1 MRRGTTPT
9 NTFTLDIDLS
19 AATVFI
25 SYAQANAVVVEKTGT
40 DLTFT
45 NNGGGDRDNP
55 AEYYISVTLSQEDT
69 LKFIPGDVAIQI
81 RYVTSDGVADA
92 SNIIRTT
99 AERILKDG
107 EISYAV

>member
-9 NTFTLDIDLS
+9 NVFTLDLDLS

-25 SYAQANAVVVEKTGT
+25 SYAQANSVVLEKTGT

-45 NNGGGDRDNP
+45 SDEHG
-55 AEYYISVTLSQEDT
+55 YYISVTLTQDDT
-69 LKFIPGDVAIQI
+69 LKLNTGDVMIQI
-81 RYVTSDGVADA
+81 RYVTSDGAADA

-99 AERILKDG
+99 ADRILKDG

>member
-25 SYAQANAVVVEKTGT
+25 SYAQANAVVLEKTGT

-45 NNGGGDRDNP
+45 SDAQG
-55 AEYYISVTLSQEDT
+55 YYISVTLSQEDT

-107 EISYAV
+107 EIAYAV

>member
-19 AATVFI
+19 AATVYI
-25 SYAQANAVVVEKTGT
+25 SYAQANAVVLEKTGT

-45 NNGGGDRDNP
+45 SDEHG
-55 AEYYISVTLSQEDT
+55 YYISVTLSQEDT